1 MNMYVGLK
9 TILYYFWFRLVA
21 SKRRF
26 GRAITLFPRKEQ
38 GFTPEDTIQIKEI
51 GIMLR
56 N

>member
-1 MNMYVGLK
+1 MGLK

-26 GRAITLFPRKEQ
+26 GRAITLFQRMEQ
-38 GFTPEDTIQIKEI
+38 GFTPENTRQIKEI